1 MDAVTRLLL
10 LVAQRRGVLTID
22 VGFRSDVV
30 MTFNAREDADPDRAS
45 VCEADVEGAADKLA
59 STIAGHG
66 GSSGRRP

>member
-22 VGFRSDVV
+22 VGFASDVV
-30 MTFNAREDADPDRAS
+30 MSFKRGGEALNACEPDI
-45 VCEADVEGAADKLA
+45 EGAADKLA
-59 STIAGHG
+59 SEITGES